1 MESAVIHEDQDTFDD
16 GTRYEMIA
24 IAIAIA
30 IAKSDDY
37 PEGVKYRFQYMAE
50 DGRTLLRFDNYP
62 NHPGVDRHHYHTPTG
77 VNDDIEYTGLKAHVQ
92 QFYNEMDDRRE
103 R

>member
-1 MESAVIHEDQDTFDD
+1 MGSTVIYEDQDTFDD

-24 IAIAIA
+24 TAIP
-30 IAKSDDY
+30 KSDDY

-77 VNDDIEYTGLKAHVQ
+77 VYDDIEYTGLKAHVQ
-92 QFYNEMDDRRE
+92 QFYNMMDDRRE